1 MRKES
6 FQSFFLMFA
15 IATSIGLHMHITVDK
30 YIFFPLFYVRCEADI
45 TEFEILNVAHN
56 MHLTVSSWFL
66 IGFVMGG
73 SSPSRCIKIL
83 YAPERPE
90 QGD

>member
-1 MRKES
+1 
-6 FQSFFLMFA
+6 MFA

-56 MHLTVSSWFL
+56 MHLTVSS
-66 IGFVMGG
+66 
-73 SSPSRCIKIL
+73 
-83 YAPERPE
+83 
-90 QGD
+90 